1 MDKNTIKALLLRG
14 ERVTLECKKAQ
25 RNIPNSMWKT
35 YSAFANTY
43 GGTIL
48 LVVVEHMD
56 EIDKSKRFEV
66 LGVEDAEK
74 IRRDLWN
81 AINSKEKVNANLLRD
96 EDVQTIDIEG
106 KAIVTITVPRAEST
120 IRPIYINNNLS
131 RGTFRR
137 NHEGDYHC
145 SEQEL
150 KMMLRDANESGNDRM
165 ILEYYTMD
173 DIDIPTL
180 ESYRIMFKTNNP
192 DHIWNTLRHKDF
204 LMQFGGYAIDRK

>member
-1 MDKNTIKALLLRG
+1 MDKNTIKALLLKG

-25 RNIPNSMWKT
+25 RNIPNSMWDT

-48 LVVVEHMD
+48 LGVVEHMD

-106 KAIVTITVPRAEST
+106 KTIVAITVPRAEST
-120 IRPIYINNNLS
+120 IRPIY
-131 RGTFRR
+131 
-137 NHEGDYHC
+137 
-145 SEQEL
+145 
-150 KMMLRDANESGNDRM
+150 
-165 ILEYYTMD
+165 
-173 DIDIPTL
+173 
-180 ESYRIMFKTNNP
+180 
-192 DHIWNTLRHKDF
+192 
-204 LMQFGGYAIDRK
+204 